1 MSNKVFDNDSIVVW
15 KAMVLDDKY
24 AFDLNRAMISFIYG
38 RYDICFVNVIKKNE
52 CIEVY
57 VRALDVHDL
66 VFRFHNKEEYNSF
79 EKIFRSEYPDFKVA
93 YTNNIQTFYVGPYNI
108 GVYHPHVVRIAANIC
123 QCNIAD
129 DDVSWKGFCESMRD
143 DYMLLLSEYLN
154 ENARFTESL
163 NKRLEAASD
172 SDKLLAMINEE

>member
-38 RYDICFVNVIKKNE
+38 RYDIRFVNVIKRNE
-52 CIEVY
+52 CVEVY

-66 VFRFHNKEEYNSF
+66 DFRFHNKEEYNSF

-108 GVYHPHVVRIAANIC
+108 GVYHPPVIRIAANIC

-129 DDVSWKGFCESMRD
+129 DDSSWKCFCESKHD
-143 DYMLLLSEYLN
+143 DYMYLLYEYLN
-154 ENARFTESL
+154 EDARFTESL

>member
-24 AFDLNRAMISFIYG
+24 AFDLNHAMISFIYG
-38 RYDICFVNVIKKNE
+38 RYDICFVNVIKRNE

-57 VRALDVHDL
+57 VRALEVHDL
-66 VFRFHNKEEYNSF
+66 QFRFHNKEEYNSF
-79 EKIFRSEYPDFKVA
+79 EKIFRSEYPYFKVA

-108 GVYHPHVVRIAANIC
+108 GVYHPPVVRIAAEVC
-123 QCNIAD
+123 QCDISD
-129 DDVSWKGFCESMRD
+129 DDVSWKGFCESKHD